1 METCLHFLW
10 FVIIPEKELF
20 TYMNKSE
27 KVKTHE
33 KLNTIWL
40 GLILTSCRG
49 SWQRKGRRWRGR
61 RKSQGRNQGPSA
73 ATSQI
78 DEDIDDWEGVTRM
91 PTRTHKRSQRR
102 GAEMGFRRRW
112 RWRAVV
118 EERMFGK
125 RGWIKRQ
132 AAVHDLASPAV
143 LDCWLPGRPE
153 SNALWASYEMG
164 HF

>member
-1 METCLHFLW
+1 MMERRDKYDRNIKIGEKWETCLHFLW
-10 FVIIPEKELF
+10 LVIIPEKELF
-20 TYMNKSE
+20 TYLNKSV
-27 KVKTHE
+27 KVKIHE
-33 KLNTIWL
+33 NTIWL

-102 GAEMGFRRRW
+102 GVNEEEQRW
-112 RWRAVV
+112 DSDEDDGEGRLL
-118 EERMFGK
+118 K
-125 RGWIKRQ
+125 RGCLERG
-132 AAVHDLASPAV
+132 V
-143 LDCWLPGRPE
+143 G
-153 SNALWASYEMG
+153 
-164 HF
+164 

>member
-10 FVIIPEKELF
+10 LVIIPEKELF
-20 TYMNKSE
+20 TYLNKSV
-27 KVKTHE
+27 KVKIHE
-33 KLNTIWL
+33 NTIWL

-91 PTRTHKRSQRR
+91 STRTHKRSQRR

>member
-1 METCLHFLW
+1 MMERRDKYDRNIKIGEKWETCLHFLW
-10 FVIIPEKELF
+10 LVIIPEKELF
-20 TYMNKSE
+20 TYMNKSV

-33 KLNTIWL
+33 KLNRIWL

-91 PTRTHKRSQRR
+91 PTRTHKRSQQR
-102 GAEMGFRRRW
+102 GVNEEEQRW
-112 RWRAVV
+112 DSDEDDGGGRLL
-118 EERMFGK
+118 K
-125 RGWIKRQ
+125 RGCLERG
-132 AAVHDLASPAV
+132 V
-143 LDCWLPGRPE
+143 G
-153 SNALWASYEMG
+153 
-164 HF
+164 